1 MLRTRVMP
9 CLLLKG
15 GRLVKTVNFKNERY
29 VGDPI
34 NAVRIFNQKEV
45 DELVLF
51 DIDCSKNNVD
61 INFSLLEQIAS
72 ECFMPL
78 CYGGGVRSLDD
89 IKKLFS
95 MGIEKVSVSSLL
107 FENPE
112 VVKQAV
118 EVYGS
123 QSIIATIDVKPS
135 WFRKKYRVYTH
146 SAKRLVN
153 YTPVEA
159 SKYACDLGVGEI
171 IVNAIHRDG
180 TWQGFDQDL
189 ILQITSCVNI
199 PVVAAGGAGC
209 LEDIKN
215 VVHNSHASAVA
226 LGSMAVFQAKDMGV
240 LIKFPKISELS
251 KILS

>member
-15 GRLVKTVNFKNERY
+15 RGLVKTVKFKNERY

-51 DIDCSKNNVD
+51 DINCTTEGCA
-61 INFSLLEQIAS
+61 INYSLLEQITS
-72 ECFMPL
+72 ECFMPV
-78 CYGGGVRSLDD
+78 CYGGGVKMLEDFRR
-89 IKKLFS
+89 LFS
-95 MGIEKVSVSSLL
+95 MGIEKVSISSLL
-107 FENPE
+107 FENAD

-118 EVYGS
+118 AIYGS
-123 QSIIATIDVKPS
+123 QSIVATLDITQS
-135 WFRKKYRVYTH
+135 RFRKKYQVCTH
-146 SAKRLVN
+146 SSKKIKN

-159 SKYACDLGVGEI
+159 AKYAYSLGVGEI
-171 IVNAIHRDG
+171 IVNTVHRDG
-180 TWQGFDQDL
+180 TWLGFDENL
-189 ILQITSCVNI
+189 IKQICESVNI
-199 PVVAAGGAGC
+199 PVVATGGAGT
-209 LEDIKN
+209 LNDIRD
-215 VVHNSHASAVA
+215 VVVNAHASAVA

-240 LIKFPKISELS
+240 LIKFPKQAELT